1 MKNLLFLFLA
11 VPLMA
16 MTGFGLQEIGKA
28 LGNGDAATLG
38 AHFDSS
44 VEISIMDEADLYDKS
59 EAIQAVKS
67 FFAKYPP
74 TSCSQVHQGS
84 SKGKDSQYTIFSL
97 NTNGQKFRVFM
108 YMKSVGSKEVIQ
120 ELSIDK
126 E

>member
-1 MKNLLFLFLA
+1 
-11 VPLMA
+11 

-28 LGNGDAATLG
+28 LGSGDAATLG

-44 VEISIMDEADLYDKS
+44 VEISIMDEADMFSKE
-59 EAIQAVKS
+59 EAISAVGAFFKKFPPKS
-67 FFAKYPP
+67 
-74 TSCSQVHQGS
+74 CNQVHQGS

>member
-1 MKNLLFLFLA
+1 MKNLFFLFLA

-38 AHFDSS
+38 AH
-44 VEISIMDEADLYDKS
+44 
-59 EAIQAVKS
+59 
-67 FFAKYPP
+67 FAKYPP

>member
-1 MKNLLFLFLA
+1 MKNLLFLFLIA
-11 VPLMA
+11 PLMA

-28 LGNGDAATLG
+28 LGSGDAATLG

-44 VEISIMDEADLYDKS
+44 VEISIMDEADMFSKE
-59 EAIQAVKS
+59 EAISAVGAFFKKFPPKS
-67 FFAKYPP
+67 
-74 TSCSQVHQGS
+74 CNQVHQGS